1 MKRRTLLAGIT
12 LAALV
17 AVAGCGTPAG
27 NTASPDNTANLSNT
41 NAPDTLSNETG
52 QTLDTANPPYLHT
65 STEQWKSM
73 PKMFINPN
81 KTYDAIVHTNYGT
94 FTIQL
99 FAKDAPITVNNFVFL
114 AEHNFY
120 HDCTFFRIVKNFV
133 IQTGDP
139 RNDGTGGP
147 GYTIPDELSHQ
158 VPFTKGIVAM
168 ANTGQPHTGG
178 SQFFICTANDTQVFQ
193 PPNNRYTEFG
203 RVISG
208 MDVID
213 KIAAIPVTENPM
225 TQEDSYPLKTAYI
238 ESIQIQ
244 ES

>member
-1 MKRRTLLAGIT
+1 MKRRTTLLMAT
-12 LAALV
+12 SLAAILTL
-17 AVAGCGTPAG
+17 AGCGTSG
-27 NTASPDNTANLSNT
+27 GTGSSNQGT
-41 NAPDTLSNETG
+41 NAPDENAVNPASNGTG

-65 STEQWKSM
+65 TTERWSSM
-73 PKMFINPN
+73 PKMMINPN

-94 FTIQL
+94 FTIEL
-99 FAKDAPITVNNFVFL
+99 FAKEAPITVNNFVFL

-139 RNDGTGGP
+139 LNNGTGGP

-213 KIAAIPVTENPM
+213 KIAAIPVTTNPV